1 VQCYVL
7 SVMDFPSWLM
17 LFGRHMAKIPHRGSV
32 TVLRFTDTGTRTC
45 MRSLFLARVSA
56 A

>member
-1 VQCYVL
+1 MQCYVL

-32 TVLRFTDTGTRTC
+32 TVLRFTDTRTC